1 MWPQD
6 PGAPTRHRADRAAFC
21 SACFALSGAH
31 EALACVALTA
41 PAAGHRLA
49 PRPPGR
55 PGAAP
60 GQPRAPP
67 PQPARPPPRGPA
79 QQRRCRRARSKS
91 SAGRGARDPP
101 TTTRGGSL
109 HAGSRS
115 SGTAAVHAGG
125 CGPGGAVLLRGP
137 SSGGLREARPRPAER
152 RAEVEPG
159 LLHLPQ
165 PQGRLRTRAEPGPLR
180 PWGGPSQDRWV
191 PRGEE

>member
-1 MWPQD
+1 MWLQD

-41 PAAGHRLA
+41 PAAGHRPA
-49 PRPPGR
+49 PRP
-55 PGAAP
+55 P

-79 QQRRCRRARSKS
+79 QQRRCRRARSRS

-101 TTTRGGSL
+101 PPP
-109 HAGSRS
+109 
-115 SGTAAVHAGG
+115 AVAR
-125 CGPGGAVLLRGP
+125 CMLGAVVPGPQQCTLGAVVPGAPSCCGGP
-137 SSGGLREARPRPAER
+137 SSGGVREARPRPAER